1 MNKSSTTNPLKRAA
15 LILLLT
21 ILSVGNILAQDIPWY
36 GQGTEQSPYLITTTA
51 DFEALAEWVN
61 NGNDHEGLF
70 FRLDADLTY
79 LENPFRGIFDGNNH
93 TISGIRISSENDHLG
108 LFGDCRNGMVKNLTL
123 ANTIISGSYYSV
135 GGIAGEIRYGFT
147 LTNCTVLRRY

>member
-1 MNKSSTTNPLKRAA
+1 MNKSSTTNPLRRAA

-21 ILSVGNILAQDIPWY
+21 ILSVGNILAQDIPWQS
-36 GQGTEQSPYLITTTA
+36 QGTEQSPYLITTTA

-70 FRLDADLTY
+70 FRLDADLNYDPDIPNNHTPIGTY

-93 TISGIRISSENDHLG
+93 TISGIRISSENNHLG
-108 LFGDCRNGMVKNLTL
+108 LFGD
-123 ANTIISGSYYSV
+123 
-135 GGIAGEIRYGFT
+135 
-147 LTNCTVLRRY
+147 